1 MSWDQEYHV
10 ESYLELLI
18 ELTGKHPEEVLE
30 HYLLLQKLSVTKK
43 EEVVLDDGFFGPVKG
58 TKITLSDGRVYIPKL
73 VEKFN
78 ENGNHGI
85 DTYKYKLENEP
96 SSVIYIGL
104 DSADH
109 DVDSYTVPEGYGQD
123 DEVGC

>member
-1 MSWDQEYHV
+1 MSWDQQYSV

-58 TKITLSDGRVYIPKL
+58 TKITLSDGRVFVPKL
-73 VEKFN
+73 TQKFN

-85 DTYKYKLENEP
+85 DYYEYCLESETP
-96 SSVIYIGL
+96 EVVYIGL
-104 DSADH
+104 DSSDPN
-109 DVDSYTVPEGYGQD
+109 VDSYTVPEGYGQD
-123 DEVGC
+123 EEIGC